1 MDPFEKQLLGEY
13 LSDNFSPRTCIR
25 PTLTPQSGPDGDY
38 IMVSYQSL
46 TTQRVLSDEGRN
58 CLNDIE
64 LAYLFFL
71 AFTLVIG
78 FGTAYKPSDLTHDL
92 GCSMIEL
99 LS

>member
-1 MDPFEKQLLGEY
+1 MLGEY

-25 PTLTPQSGPDGDY
+25 PTLTPDGDD
-38 IMVSYQSL
+38 IIVSYQSL
-46 TTQRVLSDEGRN
+46 TTQRVLSDEGRD

-78 FGTAYKPSDLTHDL
+78 LGTAYKPSDLTHDL